1 MMIKRRANC
10 LVKRLGDGAFYLTKL
25 CFVHGLFTDVVC
37 SNPGYGLSA
46 FNSTAWDEK
55 KKKKKTKNF
64 TLVVMELMRM
74 MPVQL
79 VQDLD
84 NVSIGIG
91 PTEGVSSAIEAE
103 NKLVGLSGLVSNGGN
118 HSCRWRQWKSW
129 SIGRDSPTSLCFLY
143 T

>member
-55 KKKKKTKNF
+55 KKKKKKKKKNK
-64 TLVVMELMRM
+64 ELYF
-74 MPVQL
+74 
-79 VQDLD
+79 
-84 NVSIGIG
+84 G
-91 PTEGVSSAIEAE
+91 
-103 NKLVGLSGLVSNGGN
+103 SNGTDEDDAGPAC
-118 HSCRWRQWKSW
+118 SGS
-129 SIGRDSPTSLCFLY
+129 
-143 T
+143 